1 MSDVPNKPKIALI
14 VSGGGARAAY
24 QVGVLKAIAEILPEG
39 APNPFQ
45 VICGTSA
52 GAINAA
58 ALAIYAENF
67 RLAVRRL
74 LRVWG
79 NFRVHQVFRADA
91 LGILANSARWWAALL
106 FGGLGRNNPSALFDR
121 RPLAE
126 LMRRY
131 MPCERIQDSIDAGH
145 VHALGITVSG
155 YTSGESVTFFQA
167 AESVKGWKR
176 VRRSGC
182 RTAIDHQHLLA
193 SSAIPFLFEAVK
205 VHREYFGDGSMR
217 QFAPLGP
224 ALHLGADRLLVIGV
238 RQKDNAPPSRS
249 EENAA
254 YPSLAQMGGHV
265 LNSIFLDGLDIDL
278 ERLERVNQ
286 VLRVLPSLRSMQD
299 GMKLRPTQALLIS
312 PSRDPREIA
321 ERHKHN
327 FPRPI
332 RFLLRG
338 IGAYRRGGSDLITYL
353 LFEKPYCRELIKLGY
368 HDAMAQKDDILKLLT
383 APVSIV
389 KVEEP

>member
-1 MSDVPNKPKIALI
+1 MSDVPTKPKIALI

-24 QVGVLKAIAEILPEG
+24 QVGVLKAIAEILPDN

-58 ALAIYAENF
+58 ALAIYAGNF
-67 RLAVRRL
+67 RHAVRRL

-91 LGILANSARWWAALL
+91 LGILKNGARWWAALL

-126 LMRRY
+126 LIQRY
-131 MPCERIQDSIDAGH
+131 MPCDRIQESIDAGH
-145 VHALGITVSG
+145 LHALGITVSG

-167 AESVKGWKR
+167 AEEVKSWKR
-176 VRRSGC
+176 ARRSGC
-182 RTAIDHQHLLA
+182 RTAICHEHLLA

-205 VHREYFGDGSMR
+205 IHREYFGDGSMR
-217 QFAPLGP
+217 QFAPLSP
-224 ALHLGADRLLVIGV
+224 ALHLGADRMLVIGV
-238 RQKDNAPPSRS
+238 RQKDNAPLSRPQ
-249 EENAA
+249 ENAA

-265 LNSIFLDGLDIDL
+265 LNSIFLDGLDVDL

-286 VLRVLPSLRSMQD
+286 VLRAMPSLRSMQ
-299 GMKLRPTQALLIS
+299 GGIELRPVQTLLIS
-312 PSRDPREIA
+312 PSRDMREIA

-332 RFLLRG
+332 KFLMRG
-338 IGAYRRGGSDLITYL
+338 LGAYRRGGSELITYL
-353 LFEKPYCRELIKLGY
+353 LFEKPFCRELIELGY
-368 HDAMAQKDDILKLLT
+368 QDAMAQKDDILKLLT
-383 APVSIV
+383 GPG
-389 KVEEP
+389 EEK